1 MSINAFFEKFDKVG
15 KAVVL
20 GAAVITVALTSLNF
34 LISTQSQPLATAIQE
49 VKAEQIQQESI
60 IEKLATREDIKQA
73 SDKSNQR
80 DNDIIHRLD
89 IISNRLDNFIARV
102 K

>member
-20 GAAVITVALTSLNF
+20 GAAVVTVALTSLNY
-34 LISTQSQPLATAIQE
+34 LISAQSEPLALSIKE
-49 VKAEQIQQESI
+49 VKAEQIQQGSML
-60 IEKLATREDIKQA
+60 EKLATKEDVEKALNQ
-73 SDKSNQR
+73 SSQR

-89 IISNRLDNFIARV
+89 VISNRLDSFIARV